1 MYLIFRVKKA
11 ERSEPTLE
19 VSEFH
24 LVKSGICDR
33 DAVHVHDLAKTL
45 GQKSHHH
52 EITKNLQAI
61 KRKIQVLPKPLEKPA
76 ADRVRNILLENLYD
90 FTWIL

>member
-1 MYLIFRVKKA
+1 MKKA

-33 DAVHVHDLAKTL
+33 NAVYIHDLAKTL

-61 KRKIQVLPKPLEKPA
+61 KRKVQVLPKPLEKPA
-76 ADRVRNILLENLYD
+76 ADRVRNILLENLYG
-90 FTWIL
+90 FVWIL